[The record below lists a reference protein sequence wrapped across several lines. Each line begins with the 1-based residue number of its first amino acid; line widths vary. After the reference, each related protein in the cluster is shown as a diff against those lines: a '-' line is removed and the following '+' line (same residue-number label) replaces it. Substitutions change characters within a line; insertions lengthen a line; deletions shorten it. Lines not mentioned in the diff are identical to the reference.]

1 MSENNDLITCPYCGS
16 QNPST
21 FRFCSNCGERLNEK
35 KEEAPVQETS
45 FSEDAVQTPV
55 QDPSAAWGAETEQ
68 PSAETSA
75 FAKAEGE
82 VVSGGAFSSQ
92 DTTGTYKPQEEIRI
106 NYERAAGDPVP
117 AQTAVKEGNG
127 NIGFAIA
134 SLICGILS
142 ILCCCFV
149 WLALVLGIAG
159 IVLGIITLT
168 QKYEGKGMAIAGII
182 TGGVGL
188 LLFLIVLLVAGST
201 DAFTTLI
208 DALNEY

>member
-1 MSENNDLITCPYCGS
+1 MSENNDLITCSHCGS

-68 PSAETSA
+68 PSAETST

-92 DTTGTYKPQEEIRI
+92 DTTGTYKPQEEIHI

-134 SLICGILS
+134 SAFAEQGAKIC
-142 ILCCCFV
+142 
-149 WLALVLGIAG
+149 
-159 IVLGIITLT
+159 
-168 QKYEGKGMAIAGII
+168 
-182 TGGVGL
+182 L
-188 LLFLIVLLVAGST
+188 LLFCMACISSWHCRHCSWYHYPDT
-201 DAFTTLI
+201 EI
-208 DALNEY
+208 

>member
-1 MSENNDLITCPYCGS
+1 MSGNNDLITCPHCGS

-21 FRFCSNCGERLNEK
+21 FRFCSNCGEKLEEK
-35 KEEAPVQETS
+35 KEEAVV
-45 FSEDAVQTPV
+45 SEDTV
-55 QDPSAAWGAETEQ
+55 QDTAAPGNDEEISATTYEQ
-68 PSAETSA
+68 V
-75 FAKAEGE
+75 EGE

-92 DTTGTYKPQEEIRI
+92 DTEATGTYKPQEEIHI

-117 AQTAVKEGNG
+117 AQATAKEGKG

-142 ILCCCFV
+142 ILCCCLV
-149 WLALVLGIAG
+149 WLALVFGVAG
-159 IVLGIITLT
+159 IVLGVITLT

-188 LLFLIVLLVAGST
+188 LLFLIVLLVVGST
-201 DAFTTLI
+201 DAFTTLV
-208 DALNEY
+208 DTLNEY

>member
-21 FRFCSNCGERLNEK
+21 FRFCSNCGERLDEK

-45 FSEDAVQTPV
+45 VSEDAVQTPV
-55 QDPSAAWGAETEQ
+55 QDPSA
-68 PSAETSA
+68 ETSA
-75 FAKAEGE
+75 FEQVEGE

-92 DTTGTYKPQEEIRI
+92 DTTGTYKPQEEIHI

-117 AQTAVKEGNG
+117 AQTIVKEGNG

-188 LLFLIVLLVAGST
+188 LLFLIVLLVAGTT

>member
-21 FRFCSNCGERLNEK
+21 FRFCSNCGERLDEK

-45 FSEDAVQTPV
+45 VSEDAVQTPV

-68 PSAETSA
+68 SSAETSA
-75 FAKAEGE
+75 FEQVEGE

-92 DTTGTYKPQEEIRI
+92 DTTGTYKPQEEIHI

-117 AQTAVKEGNG
+117 AQTTVKEGNG

-168 QKYEGKGMAIAGII
+168 QKYEGKGMAIAGIVLSI
-182 TGGVGL
+182 LSIVVTII
-188 LLFLIVLLVAGST
+188 LIVVGVAVLST
-201 DAFTTLI
+201 PEWQTM
-208 DALNEY
+208 LNEL